1 MAQTI
6 ETLSALQETQ
16 VQSLGWE
23 DLCPLSSEQE
33 GGTKLG
39 RRPQRPDLLSG
50 SGSSGWSFHMLKG
63 SCPCRGREEPVP
75 WRNRIWVDARDTLGG
90 GGRGVEQSGPGSCE
104 SLDLLTYVLEA
115 FLQPWERELS
125 PGPVGR
131 VSSGPAPLGTRGGW
145 DPAGR
150 DSCGNWTWPFAHGV
164 PRRKSSPEGSGI
176 PTH

>member
-1 MAQTI
+1 MPRCGGQGACSRPPFA
-6 ETLSALQETQ
+6 LSPAP
-16 VQSLGWE
+16 S
-23 DLCPLSSEQE
+23 PLSRKVGPSWD
-33 GGTKLG
+33 

-50 SGSSGWSFHMLKG
+50 SGSSLSGWSFHRLKG
-63 SCPCRGREEPVP
+63 SSPCGGREEPVP

-115 FLQPWERELS
+115 FPQPWEREPS

-131 VSSGPAPLGTRGGW
+131 VSSEPAPLGTQGGW

-164 PRRKSSPEGSGI
+164 LRRKSSPEGSGI